1 MGLFSKK
8 SNRGRKK
15 SPLKLK
21 IRPDTMLS
29 LLSVLFFAAGGLIF
43 LSFSGQGQILQVFN
57 TWIVAKLGLTTF
69 LLPFLFFSAGLSLT
83 QMKWAFARPHT
94 FLGACL
100 IFVGVLGLFQAGEV
114 GSQTFHNVA
123 LSVQE
128 AGAYLLFFFITFS
141 GYLII
146 TQTTIRELA
155 ELIVDLI
162 PKRVEKAAVVKDEEP
177 VAEKKGFLSGLG
189 LGGIKMNTNGLAD
202 KEGQNKDKAEPQFAL
217 DQKKV
222 EALPAKV
229 EDKELSDQVL
239 ANQPGQDFV
248 WEYPPI
254 SLLSNKGGAKADR
267 GDVKKNADIIEETLQ
282 SFGIKAKVVEINGGP
297 AVTQYA
303 MEISL
308 GTKLTKITALANDLA
323 LALAAPTG
331 QIRIEAPIPGRSLVG
346 VEIPN
351 RSSEMIGLKAIL
363 ASEKMRKHKSK
374 LAVALGLDVSGQPV
388 IVDIARMPHCL
399 IAGATGSGK
408 SVCVNVFI
416 SSILFRSTP
425 QEVKFILV
433 DPKRVE
439 LTGYNNIPH
448 LLTPVIVEPDKVVSA
463 LKWATA
469 EMDRRY
475 KTLAEVGV
483 KNIEGYNELAGFQA
497 MPYIVIIIDELA
509 DIMLFA
515 PAEVEECITRIA
527 QMARAVG
534 MHLVLATQR
543 PSVDVITGLI
553 KANIPTRI
561 AFNVSS
567 MTDSRVVLDS
577 PGAEKLLGRGDML
590 YIPPDQSKPARI
602 QGAYVSEPETRNLL
616 DFIKSQGQEAQYE
629 ADITTKFKATKTGG
643 KGGGAMGNV
652 AEGEKDEF
660 FDEAVKIFSQYDKGS
675 ASLIQRRLKVGYA
688 RAARILDELHE
699 HGIVGEAEGSKPREV
714 NLEAA
719 RKYLQSLES
728 VSE

>member
-1 MGLFSKK
+1 MGLFGKK
-8 SNRGRKK
+8 SKRGRKK
-15 SPLKLK
+15 SPLKLHL
-21 IRPDTMLS
+21 RTETMLS
-29 LLSVLFFAAGGLIF
+29 LVSVLFFAAGGLIF
-43 LSFSGQGQILQVFN
+43 LSFSGQGDLLQTFN
-57 TWIVAKLGLTTF
+57 LFITKKLGLATF
-69 LLPFLFFSAGLSLT
+69 LLPFIFFSAGLTLT

-100 IFVGVLGLFQAGEV
+100 IFVGILGLFQAGEI
-114 GSQTFHNVA
+114 GSKTFLNVA
-123 LSVQE
+123 RSIQE
-128 AGAYLLFFFITFS
+128 AGAYFLFFLVTFA

-146 TQTTIRELA
+146 TQTSIRELVEVIA
-155 ELIVDLI
+155 DIF
-162 PKRVEKAAVVKDEEP
+162 PKKSTKVENKTAGVEKEVKGER
-177 VAEKKGFLSGLG
+177 KGILSSLS
-189 LGGIKMNTNGLAD
+189 LGGIKLNTTD
-202 KEGQNKDKAEPQFAL
+202 QKEKDGNEPEFAL
-217 DQKKV
+217 DKKKMETTV
-222 EALPAKV
+222 PKTDEK
-229 EDKELSDQVL
+229 DMSDQVL

-254 SLLSNKGGAKADR
+254 SLLSAKTGTKADR
-267 GDVKKNADIIEETLQ
+267 GDVKKNADIIEETLD
-282 SFGIKAKVVEINGGP
+282 SFGIKAKVVEVNGGP

-351 RSSEMIGLKAIL
+351 RSSETIGLKAIL
-363 ASEKMRKHKSK
+363 SSEKMRKHKSK

-388 IVDIARMPHCL
+388 VIDIARMPHCL

-439 LTGYNNIPH
+439 LTGYNSIPH

-590 YIPPDQSKPARI
+590 YIPPEQSKPTRI
-602 QGAYVSEPETRNLL
+602 QGAFVSEQETRNLL
-616 DFIKSQGQEAQYE
+616 DFIKAQGQEASYE
-629 ADITTKFKATKTGG
+629 SDITTKFKVNKTNG
-643 KGGGAMGNV
+643 KGSTLLSGDGGD
-652 AEGEKDEF
+652 KDEF
-660 FDEAVKIFSQYDKGS
+660 FDEAVRIFSQYDKGS

-728 VSE
+728 VEE

>member
-1 MGLFSKK
+1 MGLFGK
-8 SNRGRKK
+8 SSRRGRKK
-15 SPLKLK
+15 SPLKLN
-21 IRPDTMLS
+21 IRSETIMS
-29 LLSVLFFAAGGLIF
+29 LAALLFFAVGGLIVI
-43 LSFSGQGQILQVFN
+43 SFSGQGSVLVFIN
-57 TWIVAKLGLTTF
+57 RIFINKFGAVTLM
-69 LLPFLFFSAGLSLT
+69 LPFLFFSAGLIFT
-83 QMKWAFARPHT
+83 QLSWQFARPHT
-94 FLGACL
+94 LLGGILIFLG
-100 IFVGVLGLFQAGEV
+100 FLGILQSGEI
-114 GSQTFHNVA
+114 GEQTFFNVSLLVQDVGAYFLFSVVA
-123 LSVQE
+123 L
-128 AGAYLLFFFITFS
+128 A

-146 TQTTIRELA
+146 TQTSLYEIATFFAQLFASSPKDPALA
-155 ELIVDLI
+155 KDEAENGERKGLLPFGLGGGKVKTGGLLN
-162 PKRVEKAAVVKDEEP
+162 EKAAEKEP
-177 VAEKKGFLSGLG
+177 VAEP
-189 LGGIKMNTNGLAD
+189 
-202 KEGQNKDKAEPQFAL
+202 EFAL
-217 DQKKV
+217 VKKEAPIDQSKKDDD
-222 EALPAKV
+222 LPA
-229 EDKELSDQVL
+229 QVL
-239 ANQPGQDFV
+239 ANPPGQDQV

-254 SLLSNKGGAKADR
+254 SLLSTKSGAKADR
-267 GDVKKNADIIEETLQ
+267 GDIKKNADIIEATLG
-282 SFGIKAKVVEINGGP
+282 SFGIKADVVEVNGGP

-303 MEISL
+303 LNISL

-346 VEIPN
+346 IEIPN
-351 RSSEMIGLKAIL
+351 RSAEVVGLKKIL
-363 ASEKMRKHKSK
+363 SSDQMRKHRSK
-374 LAVALGLDVSGQPV
+374 LAVALGLDVSGKPL
-388 IVDIARMPHCL
+388 IVDIASMPHCL

-416 SSILFRSTP
+416 SSILFRATP
-425 QEVKFILV
+425 QEVKFILI

-483 KNIEGYNELAGFQA
+483 KNIASYNELAGFQA

-553 KANIPTRI
+553 KANISTRI

-567 MTDSRVVLDS
+567 MMDSRVVLDM

-590 YIPPDQSKPARI
+590 YIPPDQSKPSRI
-602 QGAYVSEPETRNLL
+602 QGAYVSDQETHALM
-616 DFIKSQGQEAQYE
+616 DFIREQGQEAAYE
-629 ADITTKFKATKTGG
+629 ADITTKYKVSKVGG
-643 KGGGAMGNV
+643 KVGFNTGEGGDR
-652 AEGEKDEF
+652 DELF
-660 FDEAVKIFSQYDKGS
+660 VEAVRVISQHDKGS
-675 ASLIQRRLKVGYA
+675 ASLIQRRLKVGYS
-688 RAARILDELHE
+688 RAARILDEMQE
-699 HGIVGEAEGSKPREV
+699 AGIVGAAEGSKPREV
-714 NLEAA
+714 NIEAVQ
-719 RKYLQSLES
+719 RYLQSLES
-728 VSE
+728 IQE

>member
-1 MGLFSKK
+1 MGLFGKK
-8 SNRGRKK
+8 SKRGRKK
-15 SPLKLK
+15 SPLKLSLRK
-21 IRPDTMLS
+21 ETMLS
-29 LLSVLFFAAGGLIF
+29 LVSVLFFAAGGLIF
-43 LSFSGQGQILQVFN
+43 LSFSGQGNILQTFN
-57 TWIVAKLGLTTF
+57 VYIVDKLGLATF
-69 LLPFLFFSAGLSLT
+69 LLPFIFFSAGLTLT

-100 IFVGVLGLFQAGEV
+100 IFIGILGLFQAGEV
-114 GSQTFHNVA
+114 GAQTFLNVA
-123 LSVQE
+123 NSVQE
-128 AGAYLLFFFITFS
+128 AGAYLLFFLITFA

-146 TQTTIRELA
+146 TQTSIAELA
-155 ELIVDLI
+155 DILVDMM
-162 PKRVEKAAVVKDEEP
+162 PKKSDKPVLKADEPEKVE
-177 VAEKKGFLSGLG
+177 EKKGLFSGLSF
-189 LGGIKMNTNGLAD
+189 GGIKMNTESKD
-202 KEGQNKDKAEPQFAL
+202 VKEKPGSEPEFAL
-217 DQKKV
+217 DKKKI
-222 EALPAKV
+222 EMPTPKGD
-229 EDKELSDQVL
+229 EKQLSDQVL

-254 SLLSNKGGAKADR
+254 SLLSMKSGAKADR
-267 GDVKKNADIIEETLQ
+267 GDVKKNADIIEQTLD
-282 SFGIKAKVVEINGGP
+282 SFGIKAKVVEVNGGP

-388 IVDIARMPHCL
+388 IVDIGKMPHCL

-416 SSILFRSTP
+416 SSILFRATP

-590 YIPPDQSKPARI
+590 YVPPDQSKPSRI
-602 QGAYVSEPETRNLL
+602 QGAYVSEQETRSLI
-616 DFIKSQGQEAQYE
+616 DFIKSQGQEVTYE
-629 ADITTKFKATKTGG
+629 EDITTKFKANKTGG
-643 KGGGAMGNV
+643 KGGSMNAGGDMGD
-652 AEGEKDEF
+652 KDEF
-660 FDEAVKIFSQYDKGS
+660 FDEAVRIFSQYDKGS

-714 NLEAA
+714 NMEAA
-719 RKYLQSLES
+719 QKYLQSLES
-728 VSE
+728 IQN

>member
-1 MGLFSKK
+1 MSLFGKK
-8 SNRGRKK
+8 SKRGRKK
-15 SPLKLK
+15 SPLKLSL
-21 IRPDTMLS
+21 RRETLLS
-29 LLSVLFFAAGGLIF
+29 LVSVFFFAGGSLVL
-43 LSFSGQGQILQVFN
+43 LSFSGQGELLQSLNGF
-57 TWIVAKLGLTTF
+57 IIRKLGLSTF
-69 LLPFLFFSAGLSLT
+69 LLPFLFFSAGLTLT

-94 FLGACL
+94 FLGACV
-100 IFVGVLGLFQAGEV
+100 IFIGILGMLQAGEI
-114 GSQTFHNVA
+114 GAQTFRNVA
-123 LSVQE
+123 ELVQD
-128 AGAYLLFFFITFS
+128 AGAYVIFFLITFA

-146 TQTTIRELA
+146 TQTSIRELV
-155 ELIVDLI
+155 ETVVDMM
-162 PKRVEKAAVVKDEEP
+162 PKKSDKPD
-177 VAEKKGFLSGLG
+177 AEKTEKDDKKSFGLPSLGLSGIKVNTHSMSEQA
-189 LGGIKMNTNGLAD
+189 GGED
-202 KEGQNKDKAEPQFAL
+202 KKQEPQFAF
-217 DQKKV
+217 DKKKAET
-222 EALPAKV
+222 EALKPDEKI
-229 EDKELSDQVL
+229 SDQVL
-239 ANQPGQDFV
+239 ANQPGQEFV

-254 SLLSNKGGAKADR
+254 SLLSAKSGAKADR
-267 GDVKKNADIIEETLQ
+267 GDVKQNADIIEQTLD
-282 SFGIKAKVVEINGGP
+282 SFGIKAKVVEVNGGP

-363 ASEKMRKHKSK
+363 ATEKMRKHKSK

-388 IVDIARMPHCL
+388 IVDIGKMPHCL

-408 SVCVNVFI
+408 SVCVNAFL
-416 SSILFRSTP
+416 SSILFRATP

-483 KNIEGYNELAGFQA
+483 KNIQGYNELAGFQA
-497 MPYIVIIIDELA
+497 MPYIVIVIDELA

-577 PGAEKLLGRGDML
+577 PGAEKLLGKGDML
-590 YIPPDQSKPARI
+590 YVPPEQSKPSRI
-602 QGAYVSEPETRNLL
+602 QGAFVSEQETRNLI
-616 DFIKSQGQEAQYE
+616 DFIKGQGQEAHYE
-629 ADITTKFKATKTGG
+629 ADITTKYKATKVAG
-643 KGGGAMGNV
+643 KGGGMG
-652 AEGEKDEF
+652 AGGDMGDKDPL

-675 ASLIQRRLKVGYA
+675 ASLVQRRLKVGYA

-699 HGIVGEAEGSKPREV
+699 YGIVGEAEGSKPREV

-719 RKYLQSLES
+719 NKYLQSLES
-728 VSE
+728 ISE

>member
-1 MGLFSKK
+1 MGLFGKHSK
-8 SNRGRKK
+8 RGRKK
-15 SPLKLK
+15 SPLKLSLRK
-21 IRPDTMLS
+21 ETMLS
-29 LLSVLFFAAGGLIF
+29 LVSVLFFAAGGLVF
-43 LSFSGQGQILQVFN
+43 LSFSGQGDLLQEFN
-57 TWIVAKLGLTTF
+57 SFIVTKLGLATF
-69 LLPFLFFSAGLSLT
+69 LLPFLFFSAGLTLT

-94 FLGACL
+94 FLGAIL
-100 IFVGVLGLFQAGEV
+100 IFVGILGLFQAGEV
-114 GSQTFHNVA
+114 GSQTFLNVA
-123 LSVQE
+123 RSVQD
-128 AGAYLLFFFITFS
+128 AGAYLLFFLITFA

-146 TQTTIRELA
+146 TQTSISELV
-155 ELIVDLI
+155 EIFVDLF
-162 PKRVEKAAVVKDEEP
+162 PKKSDKPVIKADESAKPE
-177 VAEKKGFLSGLG
+177 EKKGLLSNFSLSGL
-189 LGGIKMNTNGLAD
+189 KVNMND
-202 KEGQNKDKAEPQFAL
+202 KDSTKDKPGNEPEFAL
-217 DQKKV
+217 DKKKI
-222 EALPAKV
+222 EMPATKID
-229 EDKELSDQVL
+229 DKEISEQVL
-239 ANQPGQDFV
+239 SNQPGQDFV

-254 SLLSNKGGAKADR
+254 SLLSTKSGAKADR
-267 GDVKKNADIIEETLQ
+267 GDVKKNADIIEQTLD
-282 SFGIKAKVVEINGGP
+282 SFGIKAKVVEVNGGP

-351 RSSEMIGLKAIL
+351 RSSETIGLKAIL

-388 IVDIARMPHCL
+388 IIDIAKMPHCL

-590 YIPPDQSKPARI
+590 YVPPEQSKPTRI
-602 QGAYVSEPETRNLL
+602 QGAFVSEPETRNLL
-616 DFIKSQGQEAQYE
+616 DFIKSQGQEVTYE
-629 ADITTKFKATKTGG
+629 ADITTKFKANKTGSKTGG
-643 KGGGAMGNV
+643 GMGNN
-652 AEGEKDEF
+652 EMGDKDQF

-719 RKYLQSLES
+719 QKYLQSLES
-728 VSE
+728 IQD

>member
-1 MGLFSKK
+1 MGLFGKK
-8 SNRGRKK
+8 SRRGRKK
-15 SPLKLK
+15 GGLKLK
-21 IRPDTMLS
+21 LRTETIHS
-29 LLSVLFFAAGGLIF
+29 LAAILMFALGGLVII
-43 LSFSGQGQILQVFN
+43 SFSGQGVILSAINALLVQKFGIA
-57 TWIVAKLGLTTF
+57 TLLT
-69 LLPFLFFSAGLSLT
+69 PFVFFSAGLVFT
-83 QMKWAFARPHT
+83 QLKWAFAKPHT
-94 FLGACL
+94 LLGTILIFLGL
-100 IFVGVLGLFQAGEV
+100 MGMFQGGEI
-114 GSQTFHNVA
+114 GQQTFSNVA
-123 LSVQE
+123 LLVQP
-128 AGAYLLFFFITFS
+128 AGAYLLFALLCFA

-146 TQTTIRELA
+146 TQTSIQE
-155 ELIVDLI
+155 IVEGVVALFPEKKESDDEEKAGGLSL
-162 PKRVEKAAVVKDEEP
+162 PKLPFGQGFKVNAGGLLKEGEGEETKEPKQEPKFAVVEKKPEEP
-177 VAEKKGFLSGLG
+177 KK
-189 LGGIKMNTNGLAD
+189 D
-202 KEGQNKDKAEPQFAL
+202 
-217 DQKKV
+217 
-222 EALPAKV
+222 LP
-229 EDKELSDQVL
+229 EQVL
-239 ANQPGQDFV
+239 ANQPGQEQV

-254 SLLSNKGGAKADR
+254 SLLSAKSGAKADR
-267 GDVKKNADIIEETLQ
+267 GDVKQNADIIESTLD
-282 SFGIKAKVVEINGGP
+282 SFGIKAEVVEVNLGP

-303 MEISL
+303 LKINL
-308 GTKLTKITALANDLA
+308 GTKLTKVTALANDLA

-351 RSSEMIGLKAIL
+351 RSAEMVGLKTIL
-363 ASEKMRKHKSK
+363 ASDVMRKHKSK
-374 LAVALGLDVSGQPV
+374 LAVSLGLDVSGNPL
-388 IVDIARMPHCL
+388 IVDIAKMPHCL

-439 LTGYNNIPH
+439 LTGYNGIPH

-534 MHLVLATQR
+534 MHLLLATQR

-567 MTDSRVVLDS
+567 MTDSRVVLDM
-577 PGAEKLLGRGDML
+577 PGAEKLLGKGDML
-590 YIPPDQSKPARI
+590 YIPPDQSKPSRI
-602 QGAYVSEPETRNLL
+602 QGAFVSEQETRNLI
-616 DFIKSQGQEAQYE
+616 DFIKSQTEEVKYE
-629 ADITTKFKATKTGG
+629 EDITTKYKATKVGG
-643 KGGGAMGNV
+643 KGGGLG
-652 AEGEKDEF
+652 GSDDKDDL
-660 FDEAVKIFSQYDKGS
+660 FDEAVRIFSQYDKGS
-675 ASLIQRRLKVGYA
+675 ASLIQRRLSVGYA
-688 RAARILDELHE
+688 RAARILDQLHE

-714 NLEAA
+714 NLQAA
-719 RKYLQSLES
+719 QQYLQSLES